1 MLRQLRQKLVNWLL
15 KNARIGHLE
24 VGEHTVTIDGNN
36 ITVPGTVDGVDISV
50 HAANAD
56 AHHARSHDHSLAAD
70 GSPIAVAGVPSLDA
84 AKITSGRFGVAR
96 MPDGIS
102 GQVLTSQGAGNSPAY
117 SDTPTLHILI
127 NEQTGASYT
136 LVLSD
141 DGKLIDM
148 NSATAQTL
156 TVPVNASVAFPV
168 GTQILVRQ
176 KGAGQVTIAGAAGVT
191 LVAADNAL
199 KTRVQHS
206 TAGLIKVATD
216 TWVVFG
222 DTAV

>member
-1 MLRQLRQKLVNWLL
+1 MLRQLRQKLLNWLL
-15 KNARIGHLE
+15 KDAHIERLE
-24 VGEHTVTIDGNN
+24 VGEHTVSIDGNN
-36 ITVPGTVDGVDISV
+36 ITVPGTVDGVDVSA

-56 AHHARSHDHSLAAD
+56 AHHARSHDHSQAGD
-70 GSPIAVAGVPSLDA
+70 GTPIAVAGVPNLDV
-84 AKITSGRFGVAR
+84 AKITTGRFGMAR
-96 MPDGIS
+96 MSDGTS
-102 GQVLTSQGAGNSPAY
+102 GQVLTAQGAGNNPVY
-117 SDTPTLHILI
+117 SDAPTLHISI
-127 NEQTGASYT
+127 NEQTGTSYT

-141 DGKLIDM
+141 DGKQIDM
-148 NSATAQTL
+148 NSANAQTL
-156 TVPVNASVAFPV
+156 TVPANASVAFPV

-176 KGAGQVTIAGAAGVT
+176 KGAGQATIAGAVGVT

-222 DTAV
+222 DTGV